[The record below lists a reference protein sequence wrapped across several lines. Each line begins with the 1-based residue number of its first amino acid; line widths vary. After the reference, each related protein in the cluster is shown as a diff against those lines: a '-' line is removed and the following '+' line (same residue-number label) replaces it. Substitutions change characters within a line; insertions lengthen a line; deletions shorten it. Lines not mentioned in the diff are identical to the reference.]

1 MPACLSQGTECLLE
15 LKALSTSLDMAIN
28 LCASQFFI
36 WQMGLISLTCFSREC
51 KPSQMLWKAL
61 GDPRLEC
68 NWNRDYFMPAGLH
81 ALAGALEVHG
91 EVGRSVALRC
101 PYSPEHDAAEKLW
114 CKYEGTW
121 CLSIL
126 ASLGNTGDGH
136 HGRAAVHEIRE
147 NRTFALTMEG
157 LQVNDTGIYECR
169 IQMPGEDSI
178 MLLNILLHISAGK
191 DLSANTWIAGLLE
204 GGPVWVCSTV
214 VCLLGCGLV
223 CLGSHG
229 AYCHRIF

>member
-1 MPACLSQGTECLLE
+1 M
-15 LKALSTSLDMAIN
+15 
-28 LCASQFFI
+28 
-36 WQMGLISLTCFSREC
+36 LT
-51 KPSQMLWKAL
+51 KQ
-61 GDPRLEC
+61 
-68 NWNRDYFMPAGLH
+68 AGLH

-178 MLLNILLHISAGK
+178 MLLNILLHISTEGT
-191 DLSANTWIAGLLE
+191 LSQPNSSIGVTPRTTSSTTFAMAASI
-204 GGPVWVCSTV
+204 STV
-214 VCLLGCGLV
+214 VLVLAVFLMGILGLKWKQRRNEGPWK
-223 CLGSHG
+223 
-229 AYCHRIF
+229 YFTWNIFRRDIISPAPTREDDFAIYVNMPRFPRS